1 MGIDPFMVVD
11 TLLDAQLEVWVDQG
25 FNVCRLYLSILLLID
40 VTFTH
45 IGNHLG
51 NLQVTHID
59 PMLERYIQNRFL
71 FILPIASMYAIY
83 GNIYHQYTPNV
94 SIYIYTIHGSYGIC
108 TYVCLCTLLDKHT
121 VSLVNWLPRWSWLE
135 IVRGLVWD
143 HCQLEHESCSCGV
156 EGTTGPTY
164 QDPSMIP
171 DWLSCQGNGM
181 TSLAEEMITTSW
193 NVVDSCLP
201 WRKP

>member
-71 FILPIASMYAIY
+71 FILPIASMYAMY
-83 GNIYHQYTPNV
+83 GNIYHQYTSNV
-94 SIYIYTIHGSYGIC
+94 SIYTYIYI
-108 TYVCLCTLLDKHT
+108 
-121 VSLVNWLPRWSWLE
+121 
-135 IVRGLVWD
+135 
-143 HCQLEHESCSCGV
+143 
-156 EGTTGPTY
+156 
-164 QDPSMIP
+164 
-171 DWLSCQGNGM
+171 
-181 TSLAEEMITTSW
+181 
-193 NVVDSCLP
+193 
-201 WRKP
+201 